1 MSENYR
7 VGIAGA
13 STLAGKEVA
22 EVLGESQ
29 FAAAEFVLLDEAD
42 AVGKLEAAGDEALV
56 IQEIDKES
64 FERMDY
70 VFFAGDAGL
79 TRKHWQS
86 ARRSGAAIVDMTYA
100 MESEKDVLV
109 MAPWVTEAMGGA
121 RAKGP
126 DLRTPGVVAGHPAAV
141 MLALVAARLQAS
153 FKLRSLAAT
162 VMEPASEHG
171 RVAMDELH
179 HQTVSLLSFQALPK
193 EQYDAQVAF
202 NVLPSLGD
210 AAKVRLAAA
219 EQRIREHYVVLGEG
233 RLPEL
238 ALQLAQAPVFHG
250 YVATVMMELEEAA
263 SQEQIEIA
271 LQGEHLDVV
280 LGEGDAPTNVS
291 ASGQED
297 ILARVRVEPPGS
309 MEAKRFWVWLGADNL
324 KIAAQNAVA
333 CAMELKRLRPQGI
346 VQ

>member
-1 MSENYR
+1 MNGTDYR
-7 VGIAGA
+7 VGVAGA
-13 STLAGKEVA
+13 STLAGKELA

-29 FAAAEFVLLDEAD
+29 LTVGELVLVDEGAA
-42 AVGKLEAAGDEALV
+42 GKLEAAGDEALV
-56 IQEIDKES
+56 VQEIEANS
-64 FERMDY
+64 FERMDF
-70 VFFAGDAGL
+70 VFFAGEAEL
-79 TRKHWQS
+79 ARKYWLN

-100 MESEKDVLV
+100 LEGERDVLV
-109 MAPWVTEAMGGA
+109 RAPWVVEALGET
-121 RAKGP
+121 RVVGP
-126 DLRTPGVVAGHPAAV
+126 DLRTPAVVGAHPGAV
-141 MLALVAARLQAS
+141 MLGLVGARLMAG
-153 FKLRSLAAT
+153 FGVRGMAAT

-171 RVAMDELH
+171 RPAMDELH

-202 NVLPSLGD
+202 NVLPSLGE

-219 EQRIREHYVVLGEG
+219 EQRIRGHYAIIGEG

-238 ALQLAQAPVFHG
+238 ALQLANAPVFHG
-250 YVATVMMELEEAA
+250 YVATVFVELNEAVTE
-263 SQEQIEIA
+263 EQIETA

-280 LGEGDAPTNVS
+280 LGEQDPPTNVS

-297 ILARVRVEPPGS
+297 VLVRVRMEPPGAVES
-309 MEAKRFWVWLGADNL
+309 KRFWLWLGADNL

-333 CAMELKRLRPQGI
+333 CAMELKRLRPLGT